1 MNPANIVYC
10 LSELFDVDL
19 DLSKREI
26 SKNELVIAKRV
37 AEIIKTLIS
46 SDQFHYEVDIT
57 LDLMNEKSDCCN
69 ENNVNDTDDDDN
81 DTDDEWDDKEKLEE
95 HCQLNNYSIEFM
107 KEVIDFADAKDSSG
121 KRRRSWKTVKHRYRS
136 LPAQTYISRFR
147 KYLSQQGTKRQK
159 TQNVDEIVYKKFLNA
174 RDQYLPMH
182 DIDIQRWALQAAK
195 DMNLDNF
202 QASESWLLLF
212 KNRHG
217 ICSRKITNIVTKREI
232 SNFDDIKRSEEEF
245 LKKFHE
251 LSRNYS
257 SKDIVNTDQVG
268 VEKELHS
275 TRTLSFQGEKK
286 TFGRVLSKNATTH
299 SYTIQPTISLDGRV
313 IGPMFLCL
321 QEPKGRMGDIV
332 KRHLFEP
339 KNVVITCST
348 SGKLTTS
355 LVKYW
360 RDKVLVPS
368 IGKKT
373 LLLSDSWT
381 GQNDD
386 NIYQDIKSVGKAVH
400 RIQIPP
406 KTTSD
411 IQPLDKYFNRQ
422 IKNLAK
428 KMYNRVALD
437 QLDVNLYERNNI
449 IKLVSLIHNQL
460 SAPIF
465 KNMILYSW
473 FASGYLKKDPSP
485 FQNVNDVCFPNSK
498 TYQICQTD
506 HCDESVF
513 IWCSWCS
520 KKLCFNHF
528 FIQYHFHE

>member
-1 MNPANIVYC
+1 MNPANIIYC
-10 LSELFDVDL
+10 LSKLFDADL
-19 DLSKREI
+19 NSSKREI
-26 SKNELVIAKRV
+26 SQSELKISKSV
-37 AEIIKTLIS
+37 AEIINTLVS
-46 SDQFHYEVDIT
+46 SDQFNYEDEIT
-57 LDLMNEKSDCCN
+57 LDLINELPDYYD
-69 ENNVNDTDDDDN
+69 EINVIETNDDGN
-81 DTDDEWDDKEKLEE
+81 DADDEWDDKENLKE
-95 HCQLNNYSIEFM
+95 HYIPNTYSIEFM
-107 KEVIDFADAKDSSG
+107 KEVVDFADAKDSSG

-136 LPAQTYISRFR
+136 LPDQNYISRFR

-159 TQNVDEIVYKKFLNA
+159 TQNIDQIVYKKFLNA
-174 RDQYLPMH
+174 REQFLPMH

-195 DMNLDNF
+195 EMNLDEF
-202 QASESWLLLF
+202 QASHFWLATF

-232 SNFDDIKRSEEEF
+232 SNFDDIKKSEEEF
-245 LKKFHE
+245 LEKFRQ
-251 LSRNYS
+251 LSRKYS
-257 SKDIVNTDQVG
+257 SKEILNTDQVG
-268 VEKELHS
+268 IEKELHS

-286 TFGRVLSKNATTH
+286 TLGRVSSKNATTH

-321 QEPKGRMGDIV
+321 QETNGRMGDIV

-339 KNVVITCST
+339 KNVVITCSS
-348 SGKLTTS
+348 SGKLTNS
-355 LVKYW
+355 LVRYW

-381 GQNDD
+381 GQND
-386 NIYQDIKSVGKAVH
+386 NSIYQDLKSVGKAVH

-428 KMYNRVALD
+428 KLYNRVALD
-437 QLDVNLYERNNI
+437 QLDINLHERNNI
-449 IKLVSLIHNQL
+449 IKLVSLIHNQI

-465 KNMILYSW
+465 
-473 FASGYLKKDPSP
+473 
-485 FQNVNDVCFPNSK
+485 
-498 TYQICQTD
+498 
-506 HCDESVF
+506 
-513 IWCSWCS
+513 
-520 KKLCFNHF
+520 
-528 FIQYHFHE
+528 